1 MISILSAQLEL
12 MSKLDKWVVAFTKE
26 SMSTIHRF
34 EPNDIF
40 IDLNSDIT
48 ESLVLHKNRP
58 IFMPTRSY
66 SRPSSIFC
74 DAPHRIACNI
84 GNKNFELNHH

>member
-26 SMSTIHRF
+26 SMSTIHWF

-48 ESLVLHKNRP
+48 ESLVLSSTKTDRFSCRRSH
-58 IFMPTRSY
+58 TRGQAAY
-66 SRPSSIFC
+66 FVMRHTGLRAILV
-74 DAPHRIACNI
+74 IKI
-84 GNKNFELNHH
+84 LN